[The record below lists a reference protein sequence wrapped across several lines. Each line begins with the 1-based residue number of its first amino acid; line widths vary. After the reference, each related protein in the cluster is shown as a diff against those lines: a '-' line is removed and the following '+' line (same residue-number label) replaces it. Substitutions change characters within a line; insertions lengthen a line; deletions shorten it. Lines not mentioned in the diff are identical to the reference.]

1 MSHERR
7 DAPARI
13 VFITGMGR
21 SGSTILEL
29 LLGRIDGWVAGGELR
44 RYWYG
49 QSFEDWLCGCGRLLA
64 ECEFWDRVR
73 AGIAERGID
82 PGDYPG
88 FLDLQRSHLMLR
100 PAPLARLVAGARRSA
115 RPESP
120 LHGYQCATSALYAAV
135 ADAGEAQVV
144 VDSSKRPPD
153 AYLASWSPDVDLR
166 AVHLVRDPRG
176 VAHSISRQVANPQPN
191 SEYMFRSNPLAT
203 GIRWDV
209 RQGLCE
215 GLLRRR
221 LGDRYMRVRYEDVV
235 GDPAGAVR
243 AIARFA
249 GVPDPNLGF
258 LDGHRVEF
266 EPSHTVSG
274 NPFRL
279 RRGQTTIEIKPDE
292 AWRTGMSARDKALA
306 TAPTLPLLRHY
317 GYPVRSG

>member
-1 MSHERR
+1 MNDERP
-7 DAPARI
+7 DGPARI

-29 LLGRIDGWVAGGELR
+29 LLGRIEGWVAGGELR

-49 QSFEDWLCGCGRLLA
+49 QSFPDWLCGCGRLLS

-73 AGIAERGID
+73 SGLAERGVD
-82 PGDYPG
+82 PGDYQG
-88 FLDLQRSHLMLR
+88 FRDTQRSHLILR
-100 PAPLARLVAGARRSA
+100 PGPLARLLADARRSDQA
-115 RPESP
+115 GSP
-120 LHGYQCATSALYAAV
+120 LHGYQRATSALYAAV
-135 ADAGEAQVV
+135 AKAAGASVV

-153 AYLASWSPDVDLR
+153 AYLASWNQDVDLR

-191 SEYMFRSNPLAT
+191 SEYMFRSNALAT

-215 GLLRRR
+215 GLLSRR
-221 LGDRYMRVRYEDVV
+221 LALRYIRVRYEDLV
-235 GDPAGAVR
+235 GDPAATVR
-243 AIARFA
+243 SITRFA
-249 GVPDPNLGF
+249 GLPDPDLSF
-258 LDGHRVEF
+258 LAQNRVEF
-266 EPSHTVSG
+266 APSHTVSG

-279 RRGQTTIEIKPDE
+279 REGQQAIEINPDQ
-292 AWRTGMSARDKALA
+292 AWRTRMSARDKALA

-317 GYPVRSG
+317 GYPVRPG

>member
-1 MSHERR
+1 MNDERS
-7 DAPARI
+7 DGPARI

-29 LLGRIDGWVAGGELR
+29 LLGRIEGWVAGGELR

-49 QSFEDWLCGCGRLLA
+49 QSFPDWLCGCGRLLS

-73 AGIAERGID
+73 AGLAERGVD
-82 PGDYPG
+82 PADYQG
-88 FLDLQRSHLMLR
+88 FRDVQASHLMLR
-100 PAPLARLVAGARRSA
+100 PGPLARLLAGARHSDGA
-115 RPESP
+115 GSS
-120 LHGYQCATSALYAAV
+120 LHRYQHATAALYGAV
-135 ADAGEAQVV
+135 ADAGGASIV

-153 AYLASWSPDVDLR
+153 AYLASWNPEVDLR

-176 VAHSISRQVANPQPN
+176 VAHSISRQVSNPQPN
-191 SEYMFRSNPLAT
+191 SEYMFRSNALAT

-221 LGDRYMRVRYEDVV
+221 LGQRYMRLRYEDLV
-235 GDPAGAVR
+235 GDPGAVVR
-243 AIARFA
+243 SIARFA
-249 GVPDPNLGF
+249 GLPDPDLGF
-258 LDGHRVEF
+258 LEGNRVEF
-266 EPSHTVSG
+266 APSHTVSG

-279 RRGQTTIEIKPDE
+279 REGQTAIEINPDH
-292 AWRTGMSARDKALA
+292 AWRTRMSARDKALA

-317 GYPVRSG
+317 GYPVRPG